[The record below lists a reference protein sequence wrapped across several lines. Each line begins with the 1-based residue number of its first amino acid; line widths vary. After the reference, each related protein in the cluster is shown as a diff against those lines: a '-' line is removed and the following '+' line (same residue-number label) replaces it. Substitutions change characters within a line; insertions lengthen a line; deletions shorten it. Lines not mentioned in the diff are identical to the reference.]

1 MTAEC
6 LNLSTLVVHI
16 IVGLEKGGAE
26 MMLRRLVEAHMQSA
40 TGLRHVV
47 VSLTDVGFHGAALRA
62 QGAEV
67 HALGLRGPV
76 GLLLR
81 VFRLA
86 ALLRRLKPG
95 IVQTWMV
102 HSDLLGGLAARL
114 VGVPHV
120 IWGVRTTDY
129 SVESRSTRAV
139 RWVCA
144 RLSSTVPSKIV
155 CAAQASLMASAQAGY
170 DTRKLMVI
178 PNGFDVAALR
188 AHAGAGVGIRQ
199 QSGLQQ
205 GHVVVGCLGRYNPAK
220 DHANFVS
227 AAALLA
233 ARHPACRFL
242 MVGRDLTS
250 ANATLMAQIQATG
263 FADRFVLLGERSDP
277 AACLDAMDVFVLSSC
292 TEGFPNVLGEAMAT
306 GVPCVS
312 TDVGDAAFLLGD
324 AGPVVPARDSAA
336 LAQAVSHLLDM
347 PEPDRQA
354 LGSKGRLRVENE
366 FSMAAAAQ
374 KFNNLYQALLQQKP

>member
-1 MTAEC
+1 MYFKC
-6 LNLSTLVVHI
+6 LSSMSVVHI
-16 IVGLEKGGAE
+16 IVSLEKGGAE
-26 MMLRRLVEAHMQSA
+26 MMLRRLVEANMHAAS
-40 TGLRHVV
+40 GLRHVV

-76 GLLLR
+76 ALLLG
-81 VFRLA
+81 VYRLA
-86 ALLRRLKPG
+86 AWLRRIKPC

-114 VGVPHV
+114 VRVPHV

-139 RWVCA
+139 RWLCA

-155 CAAQASLMASAQAGY
+155 CAAQASLQASAQAGY

-178 PNGFDVAALR
+178 PNGFDLAALR
-188 AHAGAGVGIRQ
+188 AHVGAGADIRQ
-199 QSGLQQ
+199 QCGLQP

-220 DHANFVS
+220 DHANFVN

-242 MVGRDLTS
+242 MVGRDLTP

-277 AACLDAMDVFVLSSC
+277 AACLDAMDVFVLSSR
-292 TEGFPNVLGEAMAT
+292 TEGFPNVLGEAMAM

-324 AGPVVPARDSAA
+324 AGPVVPPRDAVA
-336 LAQAVSHLLDM
+336 LAQAVSHVLDL
-347 PEPDRQA
+347 PEPERKA
-354 LGSKGRLRVENE
+354 LGAKGRLRVEND

>member
-1 MTAEC
+1 MRVIAH
-6 LNLSTLVVHI
+6 V
-16 IVGLEKGGAE
+16 IVGLNRGGAE
-26 MMLRRLVEAHMQSA
+26 MVLRRLVEANTHAA

-62 QGAEV
+62 QGEEV

-76 GLLLR
+76 HLLLG

-86 ALLRRLKPG
+86 ALLLRLKPG

-114 VGVPHV
+114 LGVPHV

-139 RWVCA
+139 RWLCA

-155 CAAQASLMASAQAGY
+155 CAAQASLLASAQAGY

-178 PNGFDVAALR
+178 PNGFDVAALLS
-188 AHAGAGVGIRQ
+188 HVGAGVAIRQ
-199 QSGLQQ
+199 QCGLQP

-242 MVGRDLTS
+242 MVGRDLTP
-250 ANATLMAQIQATG
+250 ANATLMAQIQSTG

-277 AACLDAMDVFVLSSC
+277 AACLDAMDVFVLSSR
-292 TEGFPNVLGEAMAT
+292 TEGFPNVLGEAMAM

-324 AGPVVPARDSAA
+324 AGPVVPARNSAA
-336 LAQAVSHLLDM
+336 LAQAVSHLLDT
-347 PEPDRQA
+347 PEPERKA
-354 LGSKGRLRVENE
+354 LGGKGRLRVESE

-374 KFNNLYQALLQQKP
+374 KFNNLYQELLQEKP

>member
-155 CAAQASLMASAQAGY
+155 CAAQASLLASAQAGY